1 MPWKGLYAVP
11 LGLLNFNFAFMKIT
25 CALDVPCRRPEWL
38 SDGEVEKEWLHLRE
52 AYASEWP
59 QGCLGAQMNFTTPRG
74 RGLRLSRLQIY
85 RNCGHLSL
93 SSMGRTGLAIVLDP
107 RKPLV

>member
-1 MPWKGLYAVP
+1 MPWNGLYRVP

-38 SDGEVEKEWLHLRE
+38 SGGEVEKDDVPCRRPEWLSGGEVEKEWLHLRE

-59 QGCLGAQMNFTTPRG
+59 QGQFPGAGEFHDPPR
-74 RGLRLSRLQIY
+74 R
-85 RNCGHLSL
+85 HL
-93 SSMGRTGLAIVLDP
+93 A
-107 RKPLV
+107 

>member
-1 MPWKGLYAVP
+1 MPWKGLYRVP

-38 SDGEVEKEWLHLRE
+38 SGGEVEKEWLHLRE

-85 RNCGHLSL
+85 GL
-93 SSMGRTGLAIVLDP
+93 SSMHLTGRAMVLAP
-107 RKPLV
+107 PNPYEYTS

>member
-1 MPWKGLYAVP
+1 MPWNGLYRVP

-38 SDGEVEKEWLHLRE
+38 SGGEVEKEWLHLRE

-59 QGCLGAQMNFTTPRG
+59 QGQFPGAGEFHDPPR
-74 RGLRLSRLQIY
+74 RHS
-85 RNCGHLSL
+85 
-93 SSMGRTGLAIVLDP
+93 A
-107 RKPLV
+107 